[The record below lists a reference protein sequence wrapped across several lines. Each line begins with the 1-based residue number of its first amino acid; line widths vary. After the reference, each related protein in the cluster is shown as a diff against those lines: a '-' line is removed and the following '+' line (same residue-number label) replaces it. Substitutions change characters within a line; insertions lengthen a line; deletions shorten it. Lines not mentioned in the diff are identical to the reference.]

1 MPQTADMTGTT
12 EAAASSERVRRLVIV
27 GGGIGGMAAALAF
40 RQRGF
45 QVDILERRSALSEDG
60 AGIQIGPNGM
70 RILTS
75 LNVDQRLAPYVGK
88 PERIAVFEG
97 DTGQRL
103 AELPLGSWIENRHGA
118 PYWVAHRSDLQLA
131 LYQTIQDVDGIA
143 VHLNQDVTDVDDL
156 RGEAVTVHTAEGGVY
171 RGEAVIV
178 ADGLWSPL
186 RQRFFGEASPT
197 FSGKCALRAV
207 VPVELVPKA
216 IRADETGVWLSP
228 HGHIVHY
235 PVQGGLAIALV
246 VVLQD
251 DAVNQDWSTRVHPSW
266 VQHGVR
272 AFAQDAQDLIG
283 AVTEWRKWALH
294 ELAVPSTF
302 TRGRIALL
310 GDAAHPVLPFL
321 AQGGVLALEDAVV
334 AARCAAESTD
344 METAIRAYEAERRPR
359 IASVQTASKR
369 NGEIYHLDGAMA
381 AARNLTLKY
390 APSSF
395 LMAQYDWLYGWR
407 LDGRGRSRAWSARLS
422 GG

>member
-1 MPQTADMTGTT
+1 MAHATDMSDTFQHKPRPDR
-12 EAAASSERVRRLVIV
+12 ERRVVVV
-27 GGGIGGMAAALAF
+27 GGGIGGMATALAF

-45 QVDILERRSALSEDG
+45 FVDILERRGQLSEDG

-97 DTGQRL
+97 DTGNRL
-103 AELPLGSWIENRHGA
+103 AELPLGAWIENRHGA

-131 LYQTIQDVDGIA
+131 LYETIQGVDGIG
-143 VHLNQDVTDVDDL
+143 VHLNEDVVDVEDRPGAEVVARTASGRAFRGDL
-156 RGEAVTVHTAEGGVY
+156 
-171 RGEAVIV
+171 VIV
-178 ADGLWSPL
+178 ADGLWSPIRKRL
-186 RQRFFGEASPT
+186 FGDAVPT

-207 VPVELVPKA
+207 VPVDEVPKA

-246 VVLQD
+246 VVLRD
-251 DAVNQDWSTRVHPSW
+251 EAANEDWSTRVHPSW

-272 AFAQDAQDLIG
+272 EFADDAQALIG
-283 AVTEWRKWALH
+283 SVKEWRKWALH
-294 ELAVPSTF
+294 ELAVPSQI

-334 AARCAAESTD
+334 AARCAAEHSDMAEAIST
-344 METAIRAYEAERRPR
+344 YEAERRPR
-359 IASVQTASKR
+359 IASVQNASKR
-369 NGEIYHLDGAMA
+369 NGEIYHLNGAMA
-381 AARNLTLKY
+381 VARNMTLKY
-390 APSSF
+390 APASF

-407 LDGRGRSRAWSARLS
+407 LDGRGRSQAWSARL
-422 GG
+422 GGR